1 MILQSKDVTY
11 YCANCENGGVWE
23 KGTKEPNC
31 LDCGSTLYEY
41 EDELESVEE

>member
-1 MILQSKDVTY
+1 MNTQSKDVAYTCKY
-11 YCANCENGGVWE
+11 CENGGVWK
-23 KGTKEPNC
+23 KGIKEPIC